1 MVEGNSGEMAGGAGG
16 GASETQHSTADSGKQ
31 VAIVKRKLVSDTKP
45 VLFQPGMLQD
55 LMSEV
60 RMYVGLFMCVLEMS
74 LTHSL
79 SLSFSLSLSLSLP
92 LLISRLWMDF

>member
-60 RMYVGLFMCVLEMS
+60 RM
-74 LTHSL
+74 
-79 SLSFSLSLSLSLP
+79 
-92 LLISRLWMDF
+92 